1 MKMDVGVSL
10 PKVAIVAISVVVVLV
25 LALLA
30 WIGGELHYQGC
41 LQQAE
46 LQSSAEPKA
55 ALVSQATPGSG
66 CSRLPF

>member
-10 PKVAIVAISVVVVLV
+10 PKVAIVAIAVVVVLV
-25 LALLA
+25 LALLG

-46 LQSSAEPKA
+46 LETSQPARTASAEA
-55 ALVSQATPGSG
+55 VPGEG